1 MSWMAYRPCR
11 VCTDGCQSSPTSLPL
26 SAAEAE
32 FFGALWCLN
41 IITKNAISAGL
52 LQKSHRNGLC
62 ICLCGLPVQSLLK
75 IPFIFSI
82 RDGSSIRM
90 SMLTLDDLRFRNII
104 DVWSTMATHSSNG
117 TIACIRLRGMLW
129 NGDAGSMLFM
139 TSISTGPSMSMT
151 MLWCPAQSNSRGMS
165 RQSGLAGRREYFLYR
180 VCITCRVIIVGYRL

>member
-1 MSWMAYRPCR
+1 MDGISPLPR
-11 VCTDGCQSSPTSLPL
+11 VYGRLSPSFSAHCCAL
-26 SAAEAE
+26 S
-32 FFGALWCLN
+32 GN

-52 LQKSHRNGLC
+52 LQKPHRNGLC

-90 SMLTLDDLRFRNII
+90 SMLALDDLRFRNII
-104 DVWSTMATHSSNG
+104 D
-117 TIACIRLRGMLW
+117 ACIRLRGMLW
-129 NGDAGSMLFM
+129 HGDAGSMLFM

-151 MLWCPAQSNSRGMS
+151 MLWCPALSNSRGMS